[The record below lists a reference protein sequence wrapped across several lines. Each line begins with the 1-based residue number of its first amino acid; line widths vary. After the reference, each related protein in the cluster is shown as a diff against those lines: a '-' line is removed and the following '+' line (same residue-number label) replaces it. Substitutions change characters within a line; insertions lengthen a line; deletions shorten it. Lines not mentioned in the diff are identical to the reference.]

1 MSKRDLK
8 SMLQPPK
15 FNSNTH
21 PFNFPT
27 PASCNFESPHHP
39 TKPKDFPITLASRD
53 YNVLL
58 LLQTPVSF

>member
-1 MSKRDLK
+1 MQKRDLK
-8 SMLQPPK
+8 FMIWPAK
-15 FNSNTH
+15 FNSNTQ

-27 PASCNFESPHHP
+27 PASCNFEPPHHP

-58 LLQTPVSF
+58 LLETRVSF